1 VNHGLEIIPISS
13 HRHPLP
19 VGPRTHVAFL
29 EERKG
34 AGWGGA
40 LVAGWMLLIVAI
52 AAHDW
57 VQNIGSIR
65 GLPAA
70 ERARSYERSLAEAEA
85 ACMTS
90 EARAG
95 GLHDHCVGQAQFLI
109 LFPECDGRCQRLTEA
124 ILPHSPHS
132 RR

>member
-1 VNHGLEIIPISS
+1 MNHGLEIIPISS
-13 HRHPLP
+13 HRRPQP
-19 VGPRTHVAFL
+19 AGPRTHVAFL

-52 AAHDW
+52 TAHDW

-65 GLPAA
+65 GLPPD
-70 ERARSYERSLAEAEA
+70 ERTQIYGRSLAEAEA
-85 ACMTS
+85 ACTTP

-95 GLHDHCVGQAQFLI
+95 ALHDHCLGQAELLI
-109 LFPECDGRCQRLTEA
+109 LFPECDGRCQRLAEA
-124 ILPHSPHS
+124 ILPHA

>member
-13 HRHPLP
+13 HRSPLP
-19 VGPRTHVAFL
+19 AGPRTHVAFL
-29 EERKG
+29 EERRG

-40 LVAGWMLLIVAI
+40 LVAGWMLLIVVI

-57 VQNIGSIR
+57 AQNVASIR
-65 GLPAA
+65 GLAPA
-70 ERARSYERSLAEAEA
+70 ERARIYARSLAEAEA
-85 ACMTS
+85 DCTTP

-95 GLHDHCVGQAQFLI
+95 ALHDHCVGQAELLI
-109 LFPECDGRCQRLTEA
+109 LFPECEGGCQGLAEA
-124 ILPHSPHS
+124 ILPHP